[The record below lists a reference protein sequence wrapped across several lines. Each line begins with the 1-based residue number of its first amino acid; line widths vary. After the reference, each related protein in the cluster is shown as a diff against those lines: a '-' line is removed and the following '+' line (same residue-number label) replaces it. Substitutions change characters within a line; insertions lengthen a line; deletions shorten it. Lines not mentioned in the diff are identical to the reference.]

1 MSEQA
6 PALLALCLRLQQSE
20 WGTALRESMWVFP
33 SIETVHVLGLA
44 VSVGILV
51 MLDLR
56 LVGIAGRRQSL
67 TDMAARFLPWVW
79 VALVALLCSGTI
91 LIIAEPGRELINQV
105 FWLKM
110 SMLAAALALTW
121 TFQHMLRRSKTFWDR
136 NRAAA
141 VLLGGVS
148 LLLWVGIIGAGR
160 WIAYVEHG

>member
-1 MSEQA
+1 VIKQFCVWLAATPLSQSIQD
-6 PALLALCLRLQQSE
+6 AL
-20 WGTALRESMWVFP
+20 WVIP
-33 SIETVHVLGLA
+33 TVQTVHIVSIA
-44 VSVGILV
+44 VVMTSMA

-67 TDMAARFLPWVW
+67 PDMAGRFLPWVW
-79 VALVALLCSGTI
+79 VALVVLLCSGTV

-110 SMLAAALALTW
+110 SMLLGALVLTG
-121 TFQHMLRRSKTFWDR
+121 TFQVMLRRNKTFWDR

-141 VLLGGVS
+141 VLLGAVS
-148 LLLWVGIIGAGR
+148 LALWIGIIGAGR